1 MVLKKIEQL
10 LKEDDRLSETK
21 QNKNDPLFHN
31 LQFNLCELQNKEHER
46 NSKKRDNYFNGKNI
60 DENNFCHNEILN
72 QTDSLV
78 VNIELILLFYLFYF
92 KSNEYNQ
99 LLTNSDR
106 LWIITHIQNR
116 RRERKSL
123 QDYLRKNHEIF
134 TLQYT
139 LNIKHDEIEHW
150 ENHLRQEENA
160 LAKAEKHLVEDLAL
174 FDQFLDTCNRSAND
188 AAFRVDEESR
198 KKDELVNEIKRLQKT
213 LISYRNDQN
222 HLTDI
227 LKQSRRYQQ
236 FLFKFAPQE
245 WRADILK
252 QLESIHIENKPI
264 DNIKSST
271 IMSIPIEQ
279 NDIELYN
286 DSNIFINENYS
297 LYFTK
302 PEQLLDIFTEME
314 EKSLP
319 LVEKSQYT
327 SEILDKIH
335 STINNTITE
344 QNHEVEQLQIKI
356 DQLEELIKHENER
369 EISCQNTLIQYKN
382 QKNDPFIEQINKTIE
397 ILYKQHVISDDIGI
411 STIHMLQTIENKTK
425 SLLNII
431 EHMDSSVVME
441 AEKFREIAIRTM
453 ERQEKL
459 RQEKIMNELKHQ
471 KALLRTSAPPYPK
484 VLLVE

>member
-1 MVLKKIEQL
+1 MLLIE
-10 LKEDDRLSETK
+10 KN
-21 QNKNDPLFHN
+21 QNKNDPLFRN
-31 LQFNLCELQNKEHER
+31 LQFNLCELQNEERER
-46 NSKKRDNYFNGKNI
+46 NIKKQDNLFNGKNI
-60 DENNFCHNEILN
+60 TKNNFCQDEIDKILH
-72 QTDSLV
+72 QTDSV
-78 VNIELILLFYLFYF
+78 E
-92 KSNEYNQ
+92 SNEYNQ

-106 LWIITHIQNR
+106 LWIITHVQNR

-134 TLQYT
+134 TLQHT
-139 LNIKHDEIEHW
+139 LNIKHDEIERW
-150 ENHLRQEENA
+150 ENHLRQEEIA
-160 LAKAEKHLVEDLAL
+160 LAKAEKHIVEDLAL
-174 FDQFLDTCNRSAND
+174 FDQFLDACNRSAND

-213 LISYRNDQN
+213 LISYHNDQN

-236 FLFKFAPQE
+236 FLFKFAP
-245 WRADILK
+245 K
-252 QLESIHIENKPI
+252 
-264 DNIKSST
+264 
-271 IMSIPIEQ
+271 
-279 NDIELYN
+279 
-286 DSNIFINENYS
+286 NYS

-327 SEILDKIH
+327 SEILDKVH

-344 QNHEVEQLQIKI
+344 QNHEVEQLQLKI
-356 DQLEELIKHENER
+356 DQLEELIKHEIEH

-382 QKNDPFIEQINKTIE
+382 EKNDPFIEQIKKTIE
-397 ILYKQHVISDDIGI
+397 ILYKRHVISDDIGI
-411 STIHMLQTIENKTK
+411 STVYMLQTIENKIK

-431 EHMDSSVVME
+431 EHMDSSAVME

-459 RQEKIMNELKHQ
+459 RQEKIMNDLKHQ
-471 KALLRTSAPPYPK
+471 KALLRTSAPPFPK
-484 VLLVE
+484 VLYICI

>member
-78 VNIELILLFYLFYF
+78 VNIEFILLFYLFYF

-160 LAKAEKHLVEDLAL
+160 LAKAEKHIVEDLAL

-227 LKQSRRYQQ
+227 LKQSHRYQQ
-236 FLFKFAPQE
+236 FLFKFAPQ
-245 WRADILK
+245 
-252 QLESIHIENKPI
+252 
-264 DNIKSST
+264 
-271 IMSIPIEQ
+271 
-279 NDIELYN
+279 
-286 DSNIFINENYS
+286 NYS

>member
-160 LAKAEKHLVEDLAL
+160 LAKAEKHIVEDLAL

-236 FLFKFAPQE
+236 FLFKFAPQ
-245 WRADILK
+245 
-252 QLESIHIENKPI
+252 
-264 DNIKSST
+264 
-271 IMSIPIEQ
+271 
-279 NDIELYN
+279 
-286 DSNIFINENYS
+286 NYS

>member
-236 FLFKFAPQE
+236 FLFKFAPQ
-245 WRADILK
+245 
-252 QLESIHIENKPI
+252 
-264 DNIKSST
+264 
-271 IMSIPIEQ
+271 
-279 NDIELYN
+279 
-286 DSNIFINENYS
+286 NYS